1 MPTELSAA
9 EELIVTTHLQ
19 TFRYHVAKELLQ
31 ENSYL
36 PPLIKRHSHKC
47 FSLKPGSD
55 SF

>member
-9 EELIVTTHLQ
+9 EEIIVTTHLQ

-36 PPLIKRHSHKC
+36 SPLIKRHSHKC
-47 FSLKPGSD
+47 FSLEPGSD